1 MARIPRGRE
10 CSRPRVFGRSVN
22 PLLETENMPVDV
34 LPGHVLPGHHQGLA
48 LCFGALPLTHGFT
61 CQDTGPT
68 SAYPEHYPWPW
79 LLRASFS
86 PIASGWHLLREVTDL
101 IEGHWGLLRSQFPL
115 FASVGR
121 CSPPG
126 FSTVQTGHWFR
137 MPVSY
142 PVPFGSSASASWRWF
157 EITMAQPHL
166 RLRCP

>member
-1 MARIPRGRE
+1 M
-10 CSRPRVFGRSVN
+10 
-22 PLLETENMPVDV
+22 
-34 LPGHVLPGHHQGLA
+34 
-48 LCFGALPLTHGFT
+48 
-61 CQDTGPT
+61 
-68 SAYPEHYPWPW
+68 
-79 LLRASFS
+79 
-86 PIASGWHLLREVTDL
+86 TDL

-157 EITMAQPHL
+157 
-166 RLRCP
+166 

>member
-1 MARIPRGRE
+1 MTIATE
-10 CSRPRVFGRSVN
+10 TF
-22 PLLETENMPVDV
+22 LLRF
-34 LPGHVLPGHHQGLA
+34 LQGMSCQA
-48 LCFGALPLTHGFT
+48 TIRALPCVLARRLLLTALPF
-61 CQDTGPT
+61 
-68 SAYPEHYPWPW
+68 E
-79 LLRASFS
+79 
-86 PIASGWHLLREVTDL
+86 ILREMTDL
-101 IEGHWGLLRSQFPL
+101 IEGHWGLLRSQFPW

-157 EITMAQPHL
+157 KVTMAQPHL

>member
-1 MARIPRGRE
+1 MSMLRG
-10 CSRPRVFGRSVN
+10 SVN
-22 PLLETENMPVDV
+22 PFLKAEDMPVDF
-34 LPGHVLPGHHQGLA
+34 LPGDVLPGHHQGVA
-48 LCFGALPLTHGFT
+48 LCFSTSPFTHRFT
-61 CQDTGPT
+61 FRDTGPT

-86 PIASGWHLLREVTDL
+86 PIASGWRLLREVTGL

-121 CSPPG
+121 GSPPG

-157 EITMAQPHL
+157 KVTMAQPHL